1 MAALG
6 PVGGPRLG
14 GQELQRLESRLKE
27 TRIEIGLTPWVN
39 YLGDEAAA
47 IADQAEFADRLG
59 FHSLFLPESHFT
71 GQAACPSPIVVL
83 AAAAARTK
91 HLRLGTTSYLLPV
104 RNAFQAAEE
113 VAVLDR
119 LSSGRVILGLGRG
132 FRPALFAAFGVDP
145 RTKRQRFLESLDLM
159 KRAWA
164 GEAIEVGE
172 SGARQPVRIAPLPVQ
187 QPHPELWVAAFG
199 PLALKQAGE
208 LGLPYLSSPLE
219 TISRLTR
226 NHELHR
232 EALPQGASRPIV
244 PVMRTVFISE
254 DRATCER
261 VGSALTAQALR
272 MARAGTRL
280 VQEEELADI
289 ENWAVVGG
297 PDEVRAGFDR
307 YRERIGMTHV
317 IARCGVPDA
326 APWEIEESIRAL
338 AHIGS

>member
-1 MAALG
+1 MTEG
-6 PVGGPRLG
+6 ERK
-14 GQELQRLESRLKE
+14 LQV
-27 TRIEIGLTPWVN
+27 GLTPWVDH
-39 YLGDEAAA
+39 LGDQVAA

-71 GQAACPSPIVVL
+71 GSAACPAPLVVL
-83 AAAAARTK
+83 AAAAARTTR
-91 HLRLGTTSYLLPV
+91 LRLGTTSYLLPI

-119 LSSGRVILGLGRG
+119 ISNGRVILGLGRG

-145 RTKRQRFLESLDLM
+145 RTKRQRFARSLDLM
-159 KRAWA
+159 RRAWA

-172 SGARQPVRIAPLPVQ
+172 GEARTRIRLSPLPVQ

-232 EALPQGASRPIV
+232 AALPEGAPRPIV
-244 PVMRTVFISE
+244 PIMRTVFVSN
-254 DRATCER
+254 DRQTCDR
-261 VGSALTAQALR
+261 VRSGLLAQAVR
-272 MARAGTRL
+272 MARSGSRL
-280 VQEEELADI
+280 VSEEQLMDI
-289 ENWAVVGG
+289 ENWALVGDL
-297 PDEVRAGFDR
+297 PQVRDGIDR
-307 YRERIGMTHV
+307 YTGLIGMTHL

-326 APWEIEESIRAL
+326 APEEVQHSLRLLAAL
-338 AHIGS
+338 HD

>member
-1 MAALG
+1 M
-6 PVGGPRLG
+6 
-14 GQELQRLESRLKE
+14 
-27 TRIEIGLTPWVN
+27 
-39 YLGDEAAA
+39 
-47 IADQAEFADRLG
+47 
-59 FHSLFLPESHFT
+59 
-71 GQAACPSPIVVL
+71 
-83 AAAAARTK
+83 
-91 HLRLGTTSYLLPV
+91 RLGTTSYLLPV

-119 LSSGRVILGLGRG
+119 LSNGRVILGLGRG

-145 RTKRQRFLESLDLM
+145 RTKRQRFVESLDLM

-172 SGARQPVRIAPLPVQ
+172 PGARQPVRIAPLPVQ

-219 TISRLTR
+219 TIGRLTR

-232 EALPQGASRPIV
+232 EALPRGAPRPIV

-254 DRATCER
+254 DRATCDR
-261 VGSALTAQALR
+261 VRSALTAQAIR

-289 ENWAVVGG
+289 ENWAVVGSL
-297 PDEVRAGFDR
+297 DQVRAGLGR

-338 AHIGS
+338 ARIHARSNVP